1 MYEWIQSQPFLIA
14 AGFLTC
20 VVGFRA
26 EGTYWLGRG
35 VRAGVVRASWAQKL
49 ASDNEKRVVAKLEKW
64 GWPIIPLSFLT
75 IGFQTAVQLTAGL
88 IGWHWLRYTLAALP
102 GWIAWGCV
110 YAAGGLAA
118 FAGLVALARQGWWL
132 AVLVVAA
139 VAMIVVGIVLVR
151 RRLKARRAMLI
162 EAE

>member
-1 MYEWIQSQPFLIA
+1 MLQWIQDQPFLVA
-14 AGFLTC
+14 VAFLTC

-35 VRAGVVRASWAQKL
+35 VRAGVVRAAWAQKL

-75 IGFQTAVQLTAGL
+75 VGFQTAVQFTAGL
-88 IGWHWLRYTLAALP
+88 IGWHWLRYTLAAFP

-110 YAAGGLAA
+110 YAAGGLAVV
-118 FAGLVALARQGWWL
+118 AGILALARQSWWL
-132 AVLVVAA
+132 AVLAVVLVVA
-139 VAMIVVGIVLVR
+139 IIVGIVVVR
-151 RRLKARRAMLI
+151 RRLKVRRIVLA
-162 EAE
+162 EAD